1 MTKKNTQ
8 LTGYFYAL
16 SAAILWG
23 VSGNFGQFL
32 FQQRDMSIEWLVVV
46 RLLIAGVILLALS
59 ASQGKKDFW
68 SIWNNKQDSIQLILF
83 SFLGIVAVQYTY
95 FAAIKHSNAATATV
109 LQYIGPVLIAVY
121 LAIIN
126 KKLPGLK
133 QSLAILLAIAGV
145 FLLVTHGSIDSL
157 TISNEGLF
165 WGLMSAVALAY
176 YTVKPVQL
184 LSKYPSA
191 LVIGWGMVIGGIGFS
206 FIHVPWKV
214 SGEWDSY
221 TWIFTLFIIIFGSL
235 ISFYIYLSAVKMIGA
250 QTTSL
255 LASAEPLSAT
265 VMAVFWL
272 NVPFGLMDWIG
283 TICIV
288 ATILLLARGERKG
301 HWKIPG
307 VSEEEKE
314 IELEKISSNVPE
326 LL

>member
-1 MTKKNTQ
+1 MKNNTQ
-8 LTGYFYAL
+8 LTGYIYAL

-32 FQQRDMSIEWLVVV
+32 FQQRAMGIEWLVVT
-46 RLLIAGVILLALS
+46 RLLISGVILLALS
-59 ASQGKKDFW
+59 ASQKKKDFW
-68 SIWNNKQDSIQLILF
+68 IIFRNKKDTVDLILYT
-83 SFLGIVAVQYTY
+83 FLGIVAVQYTY

-109 LQYIGPVLIAVY
+109 LQYVGPVLIAIY
-121 LAIIN
+121 LAFVN
-126 KKLPGLK
+126 RKLPSLK
-133 QSLAILLAIAGV
+133 QFIAILLAITGT
-145 FLLVTHGSIDSL
+145 FLLVTHGSFETLS
-157 TISNEGLF
+157 ISNEGLF
-165 WGLMSAVALAY
+165 WGLLSAAALAY
-176 YTVKPVQL
+176 YTVKPVNL
-184 LSKYPSA
+184 LNKYPAA

-206 FIHVPWKV
+206 FVHAPWKV
-214 SGEWDSY
+214 SGEWDGY
-221 TWIFTLFIIIFGSL
+221 TWVFTLFIIFLGSL
-235 ISFYIYLSAVKMIGA
+235 VSFYIYLSAVKMIGA

-307 VSEEEKE
+307 VSKFG
-314 IELEKISSNVPE
+314 KGN
-326 LL
+326 

>member
-1 MTKKNTQ
+1 MIKKNTQ

-32 FQQRDMSIEWLVVV
+32 FQQRAMSIEWLVVV

-59 ASQGKKDFW
+59 VSQGKKDFW
-68 SIWNNKQDSIQLILF
+68 FIWKNKQDSLQLILF
-83 SFLGIVAVQYTY
+83 AFLGIVAVQYTY

-121 LAIIN
+121 LALLN
-126 KKLPGLK
+126 KKLPGFK
-133 QSLAILLAIAGV
+133 QSLAILLAILGV

-157 TISNEGLF
+157 TISSEGLF

-176 YTVKPVQL
+176 YTVKPVKL

-206 FIHVPWKV
+206 LIHAPWKI

-288 ATILLLARGERKG
+288 ATILLLARGERKD
-301 HWKIPG
+301 HWEIPG
-307 VSEEEKE
+307 SSESE
-314 IELEKISSNVPE
+314 NGN
-326 LL
+326 

>member
-1 MTKKNTQ
+1 MKNNKQ
-8 LTGYFYAL
+8 LTGYIYAL
-16 SAAILWG
+16 FAAILWG

-32 FQQRDMSIEWLVVV
+32 FQQRAMSIEWLVVV
-46 RLLIAGVILLALS
+46 RLLVSGVILLALS
-59 ASQGKKDFW
+59 ISQGKNDFW
-68 SIWNNKQDSIQLILF
+68 LIWKNKQDSIQLILF
-83 SFLGIVAVQYTY
+83 AFLGIVAVQYTY

-109 LQYIGPVLIAVY
+109 LQYVGPVLIAVY

-126 KKLPGLK
+126 KKLPNFK
-133 QSLAILLAIAGV
+133 QSLAIFLAIAGT
-145 FLLVTHGSIDSL
+145 FLLVTHGSIESL
-157 TISNEGLF
+157 SISSEGLF

-176 YTVKPVQL
+176 YTVKPVNL
-184 LSKYPSA
+184 LNKYSAA
-191 LVIGWGMVIGGIGFS
+191 LVIGWGMIIGGIGFS
-206 FIHVPWKV
+206 FVHAPWNI
-214 SGEWDSY
+214 SGVWDGY
-221 TWIFTLFIIIFGSL
+221 TWVFTLFIIFPGSL

-288 ATILLLARGERKG
+288 FTILLLAKGERKG

-307 VSEEEKE
+307 VLKPAR
-314 IELEKISSNVPE
+314 KA
-326 LL
+326 

>member
-1 MTKKNTQ
+1 MKNNAQ

-16 SAAILWG
+16 AAAILWG

-32 FQQRDMSIEWLVVV
+32 FQQRAINIEWLVVV
-46 RLLIAGVILLALS
+46 RLLFSGVILLALS
-59 ASQGKKDFW
+59 IYQGENDFW
-68 SIWNNKQDSIQLILF
+68 LIWKNKQDSIQLILF
-83 SFLGIVAVQYTY
+83 AFLGIVAVQYTY

-109 LQYIGPVLIAVY
+109 LQYVGPVLIAVY

-126 KKLPGLK
+126 KKLPDFK
-133 QSLAILLAIAGV
+133 QSLAIFLAIAGT

-157 TISNEGLF
+157 TISREGLF

-176 YTVKPVQL
+176 YTIKPVKL
-184 LSKYPSA
+184 LNKYPSA
-191 LVIGWGMVIGGIGFS
+191 LVIGWGMLIGGIGFS
-206 FIHVPWKV
+206 LVHAPWKV

-235 ISFYIYLSAVKMIGA
+235 ISFYIYLSAVKLIGA

-288 ATILLLARGERKG
+288 TTILLLAKGQRKG

-307 VSEEEKE
+307 ILKPARKS
-314 IELEKISSNVPE
+314 
-326 LL
+326 

>member
-1 MTKKNTQ
+1 MKNNKQ

-32 FQQRDMSIEWLVVV
+32 FQQRAISIEWLVVV

-59 ASQGKKDFW
+59 VSQGKKDFW
-68 SIWNNKQDSIQLILF
+68 LIFKNKQDSFHLILF
-83 SFLGIVAVQYTY
+83 TFLGIVAVQYTY

-121 LAIIN
+121 LAIIH
-126 KKLPGLK
+126 KKLPGK
-133 QSLAILLAIAGV
+133 NHSLAILLAITGT
-145 FLLVTHGSIDSL
+145 FLLVTHGSFESL
-157 TISNEGLF
+157 SISREGLF
-165 WGLMSAVALAY
+165 WGLMSAIALAY
-176 YTVKPVQL
+176 YTVKPVKL
-184 LSKYPSA
+184 LNKYPSA
-191 LVIGWGMVIGGIGFS
+191 LVIGWGMLIGGIGFS
-206 FIHVPWKV
+206 LIHAPWKV
-214 SGEWDSY
+214 SGDWDIY
-221 TWIFTLFIIIFGSL
+221 TWIFTIFIIIFGSL
-235 ISFYIYLSAVKMIGA
+235 ISFYIYLLAVKMIGA

-272 NVPFGLMDWIG
+272 NVPFGVMDWIG

-288 ATILLLARGERKG
+288 ITVLLLAKSESKG

-307 VSEEEKE
+307 VSDGK
-314 IELEKISSNVPE
+314 
-326 LL
+326 